1 MSKVFLGIG
10 HGGADS
16 GATGNGFKEK
26 DLNLAIGLACRD
38 ELVRHGVTVQMSR
51 EQDEADPL
59 KDEIKECNVFSPD
72 LALDIHNNAG
82 GGKGAEVYHYS
93 KGGKSKELAQNILNA
108 VVVIGQNSRGLKT
121 KMGSGGKDYFGFIR
135 EIKAPSVI
143 VECAFV
149 DNAADIQLI
158 NTAEKQRKMGIAVA
172 HGVLKTLGIAVTAQQ
187 PAKKP
192 QPTTSA
198 KPQPAAGT
206 LYRVTGQ
213 WCWVRKGPG
222 TNYAQNGKVKKNQVY
237 TIMEV
242 KSGPGSVKGWGR
254 LKSGA
259 GWVALDFL
267 AKK

>member
-10 HGGADS
+10 HGGTDS

-26 DLNLAIGLACRD
+26 DLNLTIGLACRD
-38 ELVRHGVTVQMSR
+38 ELERHGVTVKMSR
-51 EQDEADPL
+51 EKHEADPL
-59 KDEIKECNVFSPD
+59 KDEVKECNAFNPD

-82 GGKGAEVYHYS
+82 GGDGAEVYHYS

-108 VVVIGQNSRGLKT
+108 IVALGQNSRGLKT
-121 KMGSGGKDYFGFIR
+121 KIGNGGADYFGFIR

-149 DNAADIQLI
+149 DNATDIQII
-158 NTAEKQRKMGIAVA
+158 NTAEKQRKMGVAVA
-172 HGVLKTLGIAVTAQQ
+172 QGVLKTLGVAVKAQQQ
-187 PAKKP
+187 PAKP
-192 QPTTSA
+192 QPTA
-198 KPQPAAGT
+198 PAGT
-206 LYRVTGQ
+206 LYKVTGQ

-222 TNYAQNGKVKKNQVY
+222 TNYAKNGKVQRNEVY

-242 KSGPGSVKGWGR
+242 KAGPGSAKGWGR

-267 AKK
+267 TKK

>member
-10 HGGADS
+10 HGGTDS

-26 DLNLAIGLACRD
+26 DLNLTIGLACRD
-38 ELVRHGVTVQMSR
+38 ELERHGVTVKMSR
-51 EQDEADPL
+51 EKDEADPL
-59 KDEIKECNVFSPD
+59 KDEIKECNAFNPD

-82 GGKGAEVYHYS
+82 GGDGAEVYHYS

-108 VVVIGQNSRGLKT
+108 IVALGQNSRGLKT
-121 KMGSGGKDYFGFIR
+121 KIGNGGADYFGFIR

-149 DNAADIQLI
+149 DNATDIQII
-158 NTAEKQRKMGIAVA
+158 NTAEKQRKMGVAVA
-172 HGVLKTLGIAVTAQQ
+172 QGVLKTLGVAVKAQQQ
-187 PAKKP
+187 PAKP
-192 QPTTSA
+192 QPTA
-198 KPQPAAGT
+198 PAGT
-206 LYRVTGQ
+206 LYKVTGQ

-222 TNYAQNGKVKKNQVY
+222 TNYAKNGKVQRNEVY

-242 KSGPGSVKGWGR
+242 KAGPGSAKGWGR

-267 AKK
+267 TKK

>member
-10 HGGADS
+10 HGGTDS

-26 DLNLAIGLACRD
+26 DLNLTIGLACRD
-38 ELVRHGVTVQMSR
+38 ELARHGVTVKMSR
-51 EQDEADPL
+51 EKDEADPL
-59 KDEIKECNVFSPD
+59 KDEIKECNAFNPD

-82 GGKGAEVYHYS
+82 GGDGAEVYHYS

-108 VVVIGQNSRGLKT
+108 IVALGQNSRGLKT
-121 KMGSGGKDYFGFIR
+121 KIGNGGADYFGFIR

-149 DNAADIQLI
+149 DNATDIQII
-158 NTAEKQRKMGIAVA
+158 NTAEKQRKMGVAVA
-172 HGVLKTLGIAVTAQQ
+172 QGVLKTLGVAVKAQQQ
-187 PAKKP
+187 PAKP
-192 QPTTSA
+192 QPTA
-198 KPQPAAGT
+198 PAGT
-206 LYRVTGQ
+206 LYKVTGQ

-222 TNYAQNGKVKKNQVY
+222 TNYAKNGKVQRNEVY

-242 KSGPGSVKGWGR
+242 KAEPGSAKGWGR

-267 AKK
+267 TKK

>member
-10 HGGADS
+10 HGGTDS

-26 DLNLAIGLACRD
+26 DLNLAIGLACRE
-38 ELVRHGVTVQMSR
+38 ELVRHGVTVKMSR
-51 EQDEADPL
+51 EKDEADPL
-59 KDEIKECNVFSPD
+59 KDEIKECNAFNPD

-82 GGKGAEVYHYS
+82 GGDGTEVYHYS

-108 VVVIGQNSRGLKT
+108 IVALGQNSRGLKT
-121 KMGSGGKDYFGFIR
+121 KMGNGGTDYFGFIR

-149 DNAADIQLI
+149 DNATDIQII
-158 NTAEKQRKMGIAVA
+158 NTAEKQRKMGVAVA
-172 HGVLKTLGIAVTAQQ
+172 QGVLKTLGVAVKA
-187 PAKKP
+187 
-192 QPTTSA
+192 QPTA
-198 KPQPAAGT
+198 PAGT
-206 LYRVTGQ
+206 LYKVTGQ

-222 TNYAQNGKVKKNQVY
+222 TNYAKNGKVQHNEVY

-242 KSGPGSVKGWGR
+242 KAGPGSAKGWGR

-267 AKK
+267 TKK

>member
-10 HGGADS
+10 HGGTDS
-16 GATGNGFKEK
+16 GATDNGFKEK
-26 DLNLAIGLACRD
+26 DLNLTIGLACRD
-38 ELVRHGVTVQMSR
+38 ELARHGVTVKMSR
-51 EQDEADPL
+51 EKDEADPL
-59 KDEIKECNVFSPD
+59 KDEIKECNAFNPD

-82 GGKGAEVYHYS
+82 CGDGAEVYHYS

-108 VVVIGQNSRGLKT
+108 IVALGQNSRGLKT
-121 KMGSGGKDYFGFIR
+121 KIGNGGADYFGFIR

-149 DNAADIQLI
+149 DNATDIQII
-158 NTAEKQRKMGIAVA
+158 NTAEKQRKMGVAVA
-172 HGVLKTLGIAVTAQQ
+172 HGVLKTLGVAVKAQQQ
-187 PAKKP
+187 PAKP
-192 QPTTSA
+192 QPTA
-198 KPQPAAGT
+198 PAGT
-206 LYRVTGQ
+206 LYKVTGQ

-222 TNYAQNGKVKKNQVY
+222 TNYAKNGKVQRNEVY

-242 KSGPGSVKGWGR
+242 KAGPGSAKGWGR

-267 AKK
+267 TKK